1 MTQGGRSAGQMR
13 RCKKAFLDSFKM
25 TGNISESADA
35 SGIARSTVY
44 RWQEQDDEFA
54 AGFREAEI
62 KATECLESEAR
73 RRAVDGVLR
82 LKFDKGQAII
92 DPRTGEPYMEA
103 EKSDTLLI
111 FLLKARAPEKYRE
124 NVHVKHDGRI
134 EHVQMDSARKVLR
147 IAGGNG

>member
-103 EKSDTLLI
+103 ET
-111 FLLKARAPEKYRE
+111 PEKYRE